1 MQKAGSFPQK
11 IYIVRERIEKT
22 TTVGAMSIKITP
34 EIIQALRRLIDEWGS
49 ALEVERRTRVANSS
63 ISRYLSGRL
72 PRMND
77 STWRAL
83 APHLARFMPNME
95 GGTDSYLSVPHPPED
110 IFQKIVYDE
119 TLSGDEKI
127 KFLKMIVPPPSYE
140 NGAGN

>member
-1 MQKAGSFPQK
+1 MQKTGSFPQK
-11 IYIVRERIEKT
+11 LYIVREIIKKT
-22 TTVGAMSIKITP
+22 TTVCTMSIKVTP
-34 EIIQALRRLIDEWGS
+34 EIIQALRSLIDEWGS
-49 ALEVERRTRVANSS
+49 ALEIERRTHVANSS

-83 APHLARFMPNME
+83 APHLARFMPKRE
-95 GGTDSYLSVPHPPED
+95 GGPDSHLPMPYPPED

-127 KFLKMIVPPPSYE
+127 KFLKMIVPPPFCR
-140 NGAGN
+140 NGVGN